1 MCMSYILEFYKF
13 TNKQTRKHTRTRR
26 HTRRH
31 ANRQAHISIN
41 TTLNNINMPTHSNIQ
56 HKHTRAQRKQH
67 KQRKKRTKT
76 HINTCTRKIFTQA
89 HTNTH
94 TRTYTSTANPR
105 ARAHGST
112 RVVPGGARVR
122 AKDTRALLV
131 LHARGSTLRALG
143 RARAREGARRRSLR
157 VAGKRQEPGI
167 GVRNLFRSQ

>member
-1 MCMSYILEFYKF
+1 
-13 TNKQTRKHTRTRR
+13 
-26 HTRRH
+26 
-31 ANRQAHISIN
+31 
-41 TTLNNINMPTHSNIQ
+41 MPTHSNIQ

-76 HINTCTRKIFTQA
+76 QINTCTRKIFTQA
-89 HTNTH
+89 HTNTHTH

-112 RVVPGGARVR
+112 RLVPGGARVR
-122 AKDTRALLV
+122 PKDTRALLV

-143 RARAREGARRRSLR
+143 RARARAKGHGGALR
-157 VAGKRQEPGI
+157 VAGKRQEPGV